1 MRDPWEIDEP
11 VEEVPQV
18 IPKTN
23 VDINQP
29 SSAPLDTPVAWR
41 QLQTET
47 KKPTGED
54 SRPELGPN
62 VFKPGNT
69 PLGLLSF
76 NRENLPQGIIWAEI
90 LGKPLSK
97 RGRR

>member
-1 MRDPWEIDEP
+1 MRDPWETDEP
-11 VEEVPQV
+11 VEEIPQV
-18 IPKTN
+18 IPKTDVN
-23 VDINQP
+23 INQP
-29 SSAPLDTPVAWR
+29 SSAPLDTPVALR

-47 KKPTGED
+47 AKPIGED
-54 SRPELGPN
+54 SRFELRPN
-62 VFKPGNT
+62 VFKPGNK
-69 PLGLLSF
+69 PLGLFSF